1 MKSFMSER
9 ETIGS
14 RAKGLAKRIALPV
27 AFTLG
32 SAYASICGINYINN
46 VDSEPLV
53 QQYTSARDHFIKLNE
68 LAELTKSTY
77 RNDELKKE
85 PYIEIRNILEKEIG
99 DERQNME
106 NAELLDNK
114 IRLKQ
119 LNRKLAAFG
128 SIISGIATFI
138 FGGYSLSKI
147 SSAKEKE
154 EKKSKYSG
162 GKGI

>member
-1 MKSFMSER
+1 MDER

-14 RAKGLAKRIALPV
+14 KAKGLARRIALPV

-46 VDSEPLV
+46 VGSEPLV
-53 QQYTSARDHFIKLNE
+53 QQYTSARDHVTKLNE
-68 LAELTKSTY
+68 LAELNKSTY
-77 RNDELKKE
+77 RKDGLKKE

-106 NAELLDNK
+106 KAELLDNK
-114 IRLKQ
+114 ISSKQ
-119 LNRKLAAFG
+119 SNRELAVFG

-138 FGGYSLSKI
+138 FGAYSLSKI
-147 SSAKEKE
+147 SPAKEKE